1 VPPAEPA
8 EPFLGEDLAD
18 AGAVEHDALGG
29 ERGADL
35 IHRQAAPAQRDDAGA
50 GGVLA
55 RCALGAGLAGR
66 REELERAGAEFPVEV
81 DHRPA
86 GVAEPRAGHREG
98 EPVDVVGA
106 QCLVAAPVHLVRG
119 GEELRPALLR

>member
-1 VPPAEPA
+1 MTSSSPGVAAGGGRAGARPLLVPPAEPA
-8 EPFLGEDLAD
+8 GPFPGEDLAD
-18 AGAVEHDALGG
+18 AGAAEHDALGG

-35 IHRQAAPAQRDDAGA
+35 IHRQAAPAQLDDAGA

-86 GVAEPRAGHREG
+86 GAAELRAGLG
-98 EPVDVVGA
+98 E
-106 QCLVAAPVHLVRG
+106 
-119 GEELRPALLR
+119 

>member
-1 VPPAEPA
+1 MPPAEPA

-66 REELERAGAEFPVEV
+66 REELERAGAEFPVDV

-86 GVAEPRAGHREG
+86 GVAELRAGHREG